1 MYILFLAFWI
11 LLNGRFTAEI
21 LIFGIFI
28 SAAIYFFIC
37 KFMDFSF
44 KKDLMLV
51 KSAGLMIRFIF
62 ILIKEIAKAN
72 FNVIKLIM
80 STRYEPEPEVVY
92 FTTDL
97 RTGFAKT
104 MLANAITLTPGTIT
118 VSVVENEFC
127 IHCLDKEYAEGIENS
142 DFVRILRKMEAKW
155 K

>member
-104 MLANAITLTPGTIT
+104 MLANAITLTPGPIT

>member
-11 LLNGRFTAEI
+11 LINGRFTAEI